1 MSGVQVGAQLGLQ
14 WDVRVWGSGLRL
26 RWKIINMES
35 PAPMLFEAR
44 GQGGVETGK
53 GSGSR
58 VRALSL
64 RALMTG
70 GQQEGIRTGVD
81 AGEEE

>member
-1 MSGVQVGAQLGLQ
+1 
-14 WDVRVWGSGLRL
+14 
-26 RWKIINMES
+26 MES